1 MSLIGKIL
9 DFMLTLL
16 YWKGVS
22 KIVSKIKEAKK

>member
-1 MSLIGKIL
+1 MFGMIL

-16 YWKGVS
+16 FWKGVS